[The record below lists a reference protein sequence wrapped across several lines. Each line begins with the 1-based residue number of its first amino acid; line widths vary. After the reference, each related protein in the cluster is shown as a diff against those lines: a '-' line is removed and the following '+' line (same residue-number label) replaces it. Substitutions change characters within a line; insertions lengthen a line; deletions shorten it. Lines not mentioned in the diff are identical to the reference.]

1 MAKSSVE
8 GASNRYQRRLGLR
21 LKRRR
26 YQGAEVRPHKKNRF
40 AGGASG
46 RPKSAE
52 APATGQA
59 EQTIEKQKEQLMRMQ
74 AEFENYRRRMQR
86 DMKNIKET
94 ANAKLLEKL
103 LPVLDNFAR
112 AFQSP
117 GDSLESFLDGI
128 KMIESHLETLLGE
141 AGLEKIDVIG
151 QEFDPQFHEAVLAD
165 SSGDHPDNQII
176 EVMQEGYSLKGRL
189 LRPAMVKVSRSE

>member
-8 GASNRYQRRLGLR
+8 GSSNRYQRRLGLR

-26 YQGAEVRPHKKNRF
+26 YLGAEVRPHKKNRF
-40 AGGASG
+40 VGGAPG
-46 RPKSAE
+46 LPKRAE
-52 APATGQA
+52 PAAGQA
-59 EQTIEKQKEQLMRMQ
+59 EQTIEKQKEQMMRMQ

-86 DMKNIKET
+86 DMKSIKET

-117 GDSLESFLDGI
+117 GESLESFLDGI
-128 KMIESHLETLLGE
+128 KMIESHLETLLAE
-141 AGLEKIDVIG
+141 AGLEKSDVIG
-151 QEFDPQFHEAVLAD
+151 QEFDPQFHEAVLTD

-189 LRPAMVKVSRSE
+189 LRPAMVKVSRNE